1 MILTLSFWS
10 HFQKLWILLI
20 YGIITVFLLWAFDF
34 QQDMSLFVVIT
45 AGVLIVPTLIVHLDH
60 YKYCEKKTVVLL
72 DDMIKVEGKDPVCT
86 ICVHDITCIT
96 VYMSGTKASNLAL
109 QSFPFE
115 NYFYCKIDT
124 ESNGS
129 VFLSSLFSDKIDKLL
144 EERYKV
150 RFVRKIRYYPIIS

>member
-1 MILTLSFWS
+1 MILKLSFWS
-10 HFQKLWILLI
+10 HFQKLWMLLI
-20 YGIITVFLLWAFDF
+20 YCIIMVFLLWAFDF
-34 QQDMSLFVVIT
+34 QQGMFLFVLVMG
-45 AGVLIVPTLIVHLDH
+45 GVLVVPTLMVHLDH

-86 ICVHDITCIT
+86 ICVRDITCIT
-96 VYMSGTKASNLAL
+96 VYMSGTRALNLGT

-129 VFLSSLFSDKIDKLL
+129 VFLSCLFSDKLDKLL
-144 EERYKV
+144 EERYNV
-150 RFVRKIRYYPIIS
+150 PFVRERKYYPIIS